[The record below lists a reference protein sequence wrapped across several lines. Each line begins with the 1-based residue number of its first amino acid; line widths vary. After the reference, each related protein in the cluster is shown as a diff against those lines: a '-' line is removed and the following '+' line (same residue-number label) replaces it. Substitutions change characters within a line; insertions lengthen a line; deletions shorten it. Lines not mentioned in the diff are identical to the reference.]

1 MLHMFIVCSKEPVTF
16 TNGKFYTVS
25 LEIFA
30 AVKIILFALYLMTV
44 NKNVSTVSGGR
55 MIAK

>member
-16 TNGKFYTVS
+16 TDEKFYTVS

-44 NKNVSTVSGGR
+44 NRKVSTVSGGR